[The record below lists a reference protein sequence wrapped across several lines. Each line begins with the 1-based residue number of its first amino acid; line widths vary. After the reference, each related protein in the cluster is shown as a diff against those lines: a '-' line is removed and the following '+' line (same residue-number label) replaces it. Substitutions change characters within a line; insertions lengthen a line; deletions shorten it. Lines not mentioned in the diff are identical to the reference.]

1 MSCALHTPFPRE
13 LSLVKGD
20 DKMVE
25 PWIVERLKRMKSQ
38 NNFFNLAAAKI
49 AFRGLLGVALL
60 PVLPLTL
67 ATPDA
72 HATMQATRVASGL
85 VLPLQALAAPRDRAR
100 VFVVEQGGKIK
111 IFDLAT
117 QTILPTPYLDLT
129 SVAGQGQGTGIL
141 GMTFDPNYKTNGYFY
156 VSYTTSSGGTYNMG
170 ISYVSRFKVTSDPN
184 VADPA
189 SEVKVISVDQPQH
202 DHNFDWIGFSNRV
215 GDDGNLYISSGD
227 GGNTEDMG
235 TGHIEPGGNAQNLTT
250 LLGKMLR
257 IHINSDGTY
266 SIPANNPFAGAPPPT
281 KQEIFCYGLRNP
293 FRASF
298 DAATGDLL
306 IGDVGEHTREEID
319 VNRASNPGGGE
330 NFGWR
335 VREGTIQNPF
345 YPDDPPPPNAVDPIV
360 DYDHGV
366 TGSCVLGGF
375 NYQGRKVIDLKK
387 KYIFADFAGPGNQFA
402 GHVFTM
408 QYKSGKAKNLTD
420 VTSQLFPT
428 LVGGYNLGPA
438 TSVGQDGF
446 GEVYIVDYTG
456 QMFRI
461 DPAP

>member
-1 MSCALHTPFPRE
+1 
-13 LSLVKGD
+13 
-20 DKMVE
+20 
-25 PWIVERLKRMKSQ
+25 MKSQ
-38 NNFFNLAAAKI
+38 NEGIKFSSARI
-49 AFRGLLGVALL
+49 AFRALLGVALF
-60 PVLPLTL
+60 PALPLALT
-67 ATPDA
+67 TPKA
-72 HATMQATRVASGL
+72 QATMQATRIASGL
-85 VLPLQALAAPRDRAR
+85 VLPLQVVAAPRDRSR
-100 VFVVEQGGKIK
+100 VFVAEQGGKIK
-111 IFDLAT
+111 VFDLAT
-117 QTILPTPYLDLT
+117 QTVLPTPFLDIT

-141 GMTFDPNYKTNGYFY
+141 GMTFDPNYSTNGYFY
-156 VSYTTSSGGTYNMG
+156 VSYTTAAGGTYNMG
-170 ISYVSRFKVTSDPN
+170 ISYVSRFTVTSNPN
-184 VADPA
+184 VADPQ
-189 SEVKVISVDQPQH
+189 SEVKIISVDQPQH

-215 GDDGNLYISSGD
+215 GDEGNLYICSGD
-227 GGNTEDMG
+227 GGG
-235 TGHIEPGGNAQNLTT
+235 TNDNEKGHVEPGGNAQSLTV
-250 LLGKMLR
+250 LMGKVLR

-298 DAATGDLL
+298 DPKTGDLL
-306 IGDVGEHTREEID
+306 IGDVGETHREEID
-319 VNRASNPGGGE
+319 VSRASNPSGGE

-345 YPDDPPPPNAVDPIV
+345 YRDDPPPPNAVDPII
-360 DYDHGV
+360 DYGHGD

-387 KYIFADFAGPGNQFA
+387 KYVFADFAGPGSEFA

-408 QYKSGKAKNLTD
+408 QYKDGKAKNLTD
-420 VTSQLFPT
+420 VTTQLFPT

-438 TSVGQDGF
+438 TSVGQDAF

-461 DPAP
+461 DAAP